1 MQASYGLL
9 TAEDRLT
16 GGCVQYSGIS
26 REGAA
31 VASELPSGPV
41 LKDSGEGKSSRD
53 RTLQYVFTTQMRR
66 EGLR

>member
-1 MQASYGLL
+1 M
-9 TAEDRLT
+9 
-16 GGCVQYSGIS
+16 QYSGIS

-31 VASELPSGPV
+31 VVSELHSGLV

>member
-1 MQASYGLL
+1 M
-9 TAEDRLT
+9 
-16 GGCVQYSGIS
+16 QYSGLS

-31 VASELPSGPV
+31 VVSELPSGPV

-53 RTLQYVFTTQMRR
+53 RTLQYVFTAQMRR